1 MTGRLLGFEQAGSL
15 LRQGAAPLVIGHRG
29 ASDRAPENTLAA
41 FRAAWAAGVEWIET
55 DVQPTADLVPVLFH
69 DDTLDRIS
77 SVARQL
83 RASRLAEI
91 AALDAGSWFS
101 RLRAAIAPDTVETSA
116 PDPSTPDLSMLRIP
130 TMHEFLTA
138 LPPTGRVLL
147 EIKGPHTDDELVIEL
162 AVIRATRTM
171 DRIWLQSFELDV
183 LGQLEVYVP
192 GCWRGL
198 LRDEIDADPVALCR
212 EHGLMS
218 YHPEYTALLARPEIV
233 GDLHDAGISVVT
245 FTANYEADWERLTAL
260 GVDGIITD
268 RPATL
273 LEWQRRR

>member
-1 MTGRLLGFEQAGSL
+1 MSCMTGRLLGFERTESL

-29 ASDRAPENTLAA
+29 ASDLAPENTIAA
-41 FRAAWAAGVEWIET
+41 FRAAWSAEVEWIET

-77 SVARQL
+77 AVEGHL
-83 RASRLAEI
+83 RARRLAEI

-101 RLRAAIAPDTVETSA
+101 RIRQLEAAADY
-116 PDPSTPDLSMLRIP
+116 STLRIP
-130 TMHEFLTA
+130 TMHEFLSA

-171 DRIWLQSFELDV
+171 DRVWLQSFELDV
-183 LGQLEVYVP
+183 LTRLDVYIP

-198 LRDEIDADPVALCR
+198 LRDEVDPDPVALCR
-212 EHGLMS
+212 EHGLLS

-233 GDLHDAGISVVT
+233 GELHAAGISVVT
-245 FTANYEADWERLTAL
+245 FTANDEQDWEQLTGI

-268 RPATL
+268 RPAAL
-273 LEWQRRR
+273 LEWQRRRR

>member
-1 MTGRLLGFEQAGSL
+1 MTGRLLGFEQAASL
-15 LRQGAAPLVIGHRG
+15 LRLGAAPLVIGHRG
-29 ASDRAPENTLAA
+29 ASDLAPENTLAA
-41 FRAAWAAGVEWIET
+41 FQAAWSAEVEWIET

-77 SVARQL
+77 AVAGQL
-83 RASRLAEI
+83 RARRLAEI

-101 RLRAAIAPDTVETSA
+101 RLGRLTTAAADYSA
-116 PDPSTPDLSMLRIP
+116 LRIP
-130 TMHEFLTA
+130 TMHEFLSA
-138 LPPTGRVLL
+138 LPGTGRVLL

-171 DRIWLQSFELDV
+171 DRVWLQSFELDV
-183 LGQLEVYVP
+183 LTRLDVYIP
-192 GCWRGL
+192 HCWRGL
-198 LRDEIDADPVALCR
+198 LRDDIDPDPVALCR

-233 GDLHDAGISVVT
+233 AELHAAGISVIT
-245 FTANYEADWERLTAL
+245 FTANDEADWERLTAL

-268 RPATL
+268 RPASL